1 MTQKLRKD
9 INKHQSE
16 TKDTIKREIHELKKT
31 TQVITDLNKDLE
43 KFFLRR
49 KNQTEIMET
58 KSPYSETKITVEG
71 HYSRLEQVEDRIS
84 ELEDKMEIKKK
95 KKPEEIL
102 VKQLKICERNI
113 QELSNSIKRPNPRI
127 MGRRRR
133 GVNQRDM

>member
-95 KKPEEIL
+95 KSQK
-102 VKQLKICERNI
+102 K
-113 QELSNSIKRPNPRI
+113 S
-127 MGRRRR
+127 
-133 GVNQRDM
+133 